1 MVKVAF
7 AKLYDSEFW
16 SRRVPQPHS
25 STRQLLQSQI
35 PPGRYGAHGYPMM
48 TLDDWMKK
56 SGLSE
61 SQVGEKLGV
70 SPAAVNRY
78 RQLKRIPKPDI
89 MDKIE
94 KMTGGKVTGAAWLG
108 LRRQQRKARGKQ
120 ARLRERGWLID
131 RQKFASDI
139 LKKRARDAMT
149 FRELE
154 EALGL
159 DKAVLHR
166 AESGGRL
173 SDDNFAVL
181 LNWLG
186 QPASVYLKMYRR

>member
-1 MVKVAF
+1 
-7 AKLYDSEFW
+7 
-16 SRRVPQPHS
+16 
-25 STRQLLQSQI
+25 
-35 PPGRYGAHGYPMM
+35 MM

-61 SQVGEKLGV
+61 SQVGKKLGV
-70 SPAAVNRY
+70 SPLTVNRY
-78 RQLKRIPKPDI
+78 RRIQRTPKPDI

-94 KMTGGKVTGAAWLG
+94 KMTGGKVTRAAWLG
-108 LRRQQRKARGKQ
+108 LRRQQRQARRKQ
-120 ARLRERGWLID
+120 ARLRDRGWLID
-131 RQKFASDI
+131 RQQFATDI
-139 LKKRARDAMT
+139 RKKRARDAMT

-154 EALGL
+154 EALCL

-166 AESGGRL
+166 AETGGRL

-186 QPASVYLKMYRR
+186 EPASVYLKMYRE